1 MRRAIRVLRCWAL
14 RVLHARSLIGSCAL
28 LAALLS
34 ASQSAHAQGIFLTG
48 TGPINQSMGGAAVAA
63 PLDSAG
69 ALNWNPATI
78 SGLSRSEMALA
89 LGVVIPQASVSSSIQ
104 GIGAAGS
111 TDSAQGVTPV
121 PTMSFVLKDPDSIF
135 TWGIGVYGI
144 GGFSSNYPSNAI
156 GPGANPLL
164 TPQPPFGWGIGR
176 VYSMAQIYQI
186 APTMSVALT
195 DKLSFGFAPTID
207 LANAQIDPL
216 VLAPP
221 TNATSSPY
229 YGPGTGSKFSWGGG
243 FQLGV
248 YYIINPSWRVGASYK
263 SMQWFEPLQYQS
275 NDAIGNPVFGRV
287 RVDLPS
293 ITSVGA
299 SYTGI
304 ERMVWAVDVRYF
316 DYADAAGF
324 KQSGYLPDGAVA
336 GLGWRSVVG
345 VSNGVQ
351 YSLTDRFDLRAGYT
365 YIDCPIPSSQT
376 QANIAT
382 SLIMRNFLSL
392 GASYRIRRNVMANV
406 AYTHGFTTSLT
417 GPYVYSGGVVPDA
430 SVSSRVTVDW
440 IQAGLTVQF

>member
-1 MRRAIRVLRCWAL
+1 MRRAIRALNCWVLRVW
-14 RVLHARSLIGSCAL
+14 HTRSLIGSCAL
-28 LAALLS
+28 LAGLLT
-34 ASQSAHAQGIFLTG
+34 ATQSAHAQGIFLTG

-78 SGLSRSEMALA
+78 SGLRRSEMAMA
-89 LGVVIPQASVSSSIQ
+89 LGVVIPQASLSSSIL
-104 GIGAAGS
+104 GVGAGT
-111 TDSAQGVTPV
+111 TDSAQGVSPV
-121 PTMSFVLKDPDSIF
+121 PTMSFVLKNPDSIF
-135 TWGIGVYGI
+135 TWGLGVYGI
-144 GGFSSNYPSNAI
+144 GGFSSNYPSSAF
-156 GPGANPLL
+156 GPGANPIL
-164 TPQPPFGWGIGR
+164 TPQPPFGVGVGR

-186 APTMSVALT
+186 APTVSVALT
-195 DKLSFGFAPTID
+195 ENLSFGFAPTID
-207 LANAQIDPL
+207 LANAQVDPL

-221 TNATSSPY
+221 TTTTGTPY
-229 YGPGTGSKFSWGGG
+229 YGPGTGSKYSWGGG

-263 SMQWFEPLQYQS
+263 STQWFEPLQYQS

-287 RVDLPS
+287 NVDLPS
-293 ITSVGA
+293 ITSIGA
-299 SYTGI
+299 SYNGI
-304 ERMVWAVDVRYF
+304 ERLLWAVDVRYF
-316 DYADAAGF
+316 DYANTNGF
-324 KQSGYLPDGAVA
+324 KQSGFLPNGAVA

-365 YIDCPIPSSQT
+365 YIDCPIPSSQE

-417 GPYVYSGGVVPDA
+417 GPYVTPSGVVPDA
-430 SVSSRVTVDW
+430 SVTSRVTVDW